1 MDENK
6 AMLQTDEE
14 FRFTAP
20 DGEDNVESSIGELTT
35 QNGFG
40 SSIEIKLISE
50 VADVMERLDNGGV
63 RWENIP
69 EKTQES
75 V

>member
-1 MDENK
+1 MDENID
-6 AMLQTDEE
+6 MLQTDEE
-14 FRFTAP
+14 FRLTAP
-20 DGEDNVESSIGELTT
+20 DGEDNDESTIGELTT

-69 EKTQES
+69 EKTQEI

>member
-1 MDENK
+1 MDENID
-6 AMLQTDEE
+6 MLQTDEE
-14 FRFTAP
+14 FRLTAP
-20 DGEDNVESSIGELTT
+20 DGEDNDESSIGELTT

>member
-1 MDENK
+1 MDENID
-6 AMLQTDEE
+6 MLQTDEE
-14 FRFTAP
+14 FRLTAP
-20 DGEDNVESSIGELTT
+20 DGEDNDESTIGELTT

>member
-1 MDENK
+1 MDENLDL
-6 AMLQTDEE
+6 LQADEE
-14 FRFTAP
+14 FRLTAP
-20 DGEDNVESSIGELTT
+20 EGEDNDESSLGEQTT
-35 QNGFG
+35 NNGFG